1 MIDGRSTPVDAA
13 GWLEQ
18 AESEPCFR
26 YRMEPVRDALAHAAA
41 LITAGID
48 PTLDARI
55 ALRRAMVELADEQPA
70 AARELA
76 DLATVAAERAGDR
89 TRVLLARI
97 VSARAA
103 LRIPELQAHA
113 ASELETIASEVT
125 SADEPTD
132 RLLGTELGAQ
142 LAIAMGEQLF
152 ASVDLSGARRAFGQA
167 EDLLQG
173 APARA
178 LADTRFQALQ
188 GTALA
193 AQVSRSFGR
202 AADRMRSLLR
212 LVTSYGSPRDELE
225 ARMALGHMLTQLG
238 KHDDAVKHMD
248 RARALAK
255 DCAGVDERILATQSA
270 ALAALHGKS
279 YGRAL
284 DRAYEALQLAGLEKR
299 DLSSYIAAVSLI
311 SQIHLV
317 RGNHSEAYLALVY
330 ASASL
335 KQRLGP
341 QATVLVDAQTEEL
354 KRSMGPAKFEAMC
367 EGILRARQARES
379 LERPDGDGE
388 PEA

>member
-18 AESEPCFR
+18 AENEPCFR

-48 PTLDARI
+48 PALDARI

-103 LRIPELQAHA
+103 LRIPELQASA
-113 ASELETIASEVT
+113 ASELETIASEVAD
-125 SADEPTD
+125 ADEPAD

-178 LADTRFQALQ
+178 LADSRFQALQ

-248 RARALAK
+248 RARALSK

-341 QATVLVDAQTEEL
+341 QATVLVDAQIEEL
-354 KRSMGPAKFEAMC
+354 KRSLGPAKFEAMC